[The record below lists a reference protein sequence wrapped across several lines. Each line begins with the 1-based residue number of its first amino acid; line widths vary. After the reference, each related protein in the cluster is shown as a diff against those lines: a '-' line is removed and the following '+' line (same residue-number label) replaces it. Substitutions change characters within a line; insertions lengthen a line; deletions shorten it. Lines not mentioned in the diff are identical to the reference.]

1 LKKGSK
7 AGVDSG
13 YQGLQKEHPNTAMP
27 VKKPKGK
34 PLTKEQKRAN
44 REQSR
49 ERILVENVIGSL
61 KRFRILAE
69 RYRSRRKRFGLRLNL
84 IAGLYNWELDN
95 SDTVIVNDVQ
105 G

>member
-1 LKKGSK
+1 
-7 AGVDSG
+7 
-13 YQGLQKEHPNTAMP
+13 LQKEHSNTALP
-27 VKKPKGK
+27 IKKPKGK

-44 REQSR
+44 RTHAR

-61 KRFRILAE
+61 KRFRVLAE

-84 IAGLYNWELDN
+84 IAGFYNWELDN
-95 SDTVIVNDVQ
+95 SAPIIVNDVQ